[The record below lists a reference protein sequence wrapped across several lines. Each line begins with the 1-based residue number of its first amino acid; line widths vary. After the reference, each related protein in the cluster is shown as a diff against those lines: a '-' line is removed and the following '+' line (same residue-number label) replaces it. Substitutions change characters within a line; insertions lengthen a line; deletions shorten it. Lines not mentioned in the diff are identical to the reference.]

1 MRVDLMNLL
10 KQTGCV
16 EKLELSLLVK
26 MALLT
31 ENGYYAH
38 QSHKQPATLLSHHI
52 LK

>member
-16 EKLELSLLVK
+16 KKAELSLLVK

-31 ENGYYAH
+31 ENGY
-38 QSHKQPATLLSHHI
+38 
-52 LK
+52 